1 MKPVRPEKEQRKQF
15 LYALSVIRVVAASFC
30 EIISSSRIRLGVMSY
45 QVFARK
51 WRPQNF
57 SDVIGQKH
65 ILKALIN
72 GLDSQRIHHAYL
84 FTGTRGVGKTTL
96 ARVLAKALNCEAGIT
111 SEPCGECGSCLGFE
125 KGQFVDLIEVDA
137 ASRTKVEETR
147 ELLDNVQYLPSLGR
161 FKIYLIDEVHMFS
174 NHSFNALLK
183 TLEEPPEH
191 VKFLLA
197 TTDPKKLPITVLSRC
212 LQFNLLKV
220 EKSEISAHL
229 GDLLTRE
236 GVKFEQRGL
245 ELLAKNALGSVR
257 DALSLLDQSVSHGGG
272 AITESS
278 VVEMLGVIN
287 RDSVISILKSVALND
302 SKKLISAA
310 RELRVVGP
318 DYSYVLAEILSILV
332 RIATVKA
339 LGDDARSFEDDLDV
353 CMLADLISKEDCQL
367 FYQIALVGRKD
378 LAISPDAES
387 AFEMVLLRMLSFRLY
402 DESFA
407 DDPVLPDDTSNKKI
421 PAKKKE
427 LTSSVVAEYV
437 CNDDIVDTAQP
448 HAETAV
454 NPSVERVNL
463 NSNDD
468 WHELSELLQ
477 VTGLARE
484 LYRNTV
490 FVGRDDGALKLYLA
504 PNHEKLAQSIAIEQL
519 EEKVSMLTG
528 ETLNIHLVNLT
539 GDPQL
544 SLAEQTMANEEEV
557 QRIAEQ
563 NMQEDPNIMLL
574 MNEFGA
580 TLEKV
585 SRGENEEG
593 QQE

>member
-1 MKPVRPEKEQRKQF
+1 MEPVRPEKEQRQQF
-15 LYALSVIRVVAASFC
+15 LYARSLVRVVAASFC
-30 EIISSSRIRLGVMSY
+30 ESISSSSIRLGVMSY

-51 WRPQNF
+51 WRPQTF

-65 ILKALIN
+65 VLRALIN

-96 ARVLAKALNCEAGIT
+96 ARVLAKALNCETGIT
-111 SEPCGECGSCLGFE
+111 SEPCGKCGSCLGFE

-147 ELLDNVQYLPSLGR
+147 ELLDNVQYLPSVGR

-197 TTDPKKLPITVLSRC
+197 TTEPKKLPVTVLSRC

-220 EKSEISAHL
+220 EKSEISSHL

-236 GVKFEQRGL
+236 GVEFEQPGV

-272 AITESS
+272 TITESS
-278 VVEMLGVIN
+278 VVEMLGVID
-287 RDSVISILKSVALND
+287 RDTVFSILKSIALND

-310 RELRVVGP
+310 RELRIVGP
-318 DYSYVLAEILSILV
+318 DYSDVLSEILSILV

-339 LGDDARSFEDDLDV
+339 LGDDAESFEDDPSV
-353 CMLADLISKEDCQL
+353 CMLADLISQEDCQL
-367 FYQIALVGRKD
+367 FYQIALVGRGY
-378 LAISPDAES
+378 LAISPDTES

-402 DESFA
+402 DDQLA
-407 DDPVLPDDTSNKKI
+407 DYLSHSDDASDEKI
-421 PAKKKE
+421 RVKKKE
-427 LTSSVVAEYV
+427 LANFIASDNVYDQDVVDITQVPKESS
-437 CNDDIVDTAQP
+437 QSSSM
-448 HAETAV
+448 
-454 NPSVERVNL
+454 PSVSL
-463 NSNDD
+463 NSNDE
-468 WHELSELLQ
+468 WHALSELLE
-477 VTGLARE
+477 VSGLTRE

-490 FVGRDDGALKLYLA
+490 FVGRNGESLNLYLA
-504 PNHEKLAQSIAIEQL
+504 PNHEKLAQANALKLL
-519 EEKVSMLTG
+519 EEKVSTITG
-528 ETLNIHLVNLT
+528 EVLKICLVNLS
-539 GDPQL
+539 GDPKL
-544 SLAEQTMANEEEV
+544 SLAEQTMANEEEA
-557 QRIAEQ
+557 QRIAEKK
-563 NMQEDPNIMLL
+563 MQEDPNIMLL

-580 TLEKV
+580 TLDKV
-585 SRGENEEG
+585 SRGGNEEG
-593 QQE
+593 Q

>member
-1 MKPVRPEKEQRKQF
+1 M
-15 LYALSVIRVVAASFC
+15 VAASFC
-30 EIISSSRIRLGVMSY
+30 ESISASSIRLGVMSY

-51 WRPQNF
+51 WRPQTF

-96 ARVLAKALNCEAGIT
+96 ARVLAKALNCDTGIT
-111 SEPCGECGSCLGFE
+111 SEPCGTCGSCLGFE

-147 ELLDNVQYLPSLGR
+147 ELLDNVQYLPSVGR

-197 TTDPKKLPITVLSRC
+197 TTDPKKLPVTVLSRC

-220 EKSEISAHL
+220 EKSEISSHL
-229 GDLLTRE
+229 GDLLKRE
-236 GVKFEQRGL
+236 GVKFEQRGV
-245 ELLAKNALGSVR
+245 ELLAKSALGSVR

-278 VVEMLGVIN
+278 VEEMLGVID
-287 RDSVISILKSVALND
+287 RDTIISILKSVALND

-310 RELRVVGP
+310 RELRIAGP
-318 DYSYVLAEILSILV
+318 DYSYVLSEILSILV
-332 RIATVKA
+332 RIAAVKA
-339 LGDDARSFEDDLDV
+339 LGDDAESFEDDPDV
-353 CMLADLISKEDCQL
+353 CMLADLISQEDCQL
-367 FYQIALVGRKD
+367 FYQIALVGRSD
-378 LAISPDAES
+378 LAISPDTES

-402 DESFA
+402 DDNVA
-407 DDPVLPDDTSNKKI
+407 DNALHSDDSPVEKIRENKK
-421 PAKKKE
+421 KK
-427 LTSSVVAEYV
+427 LTNFIVPDHLYDEDV
-437 CNDDIVDTAQP
+437 VDTAQP
-448 HAETAV
+448 PKASAESS
-454 NPSVERVNL
+454 SVRRVSL
-463 NSNDD
+463 NSNDE
-468 WHELSELLQ
+468 WHALSELLE
-477 VTGLARE
+477 VSGLTRE

-490 FVGRDDGALKLYLA
+490 FVGRDGGSLNLYLA
-504 PNHEKLAQSIAIEQL
+504 SNHEKLAQSNALELL
-519 EEKVSMLTG
+519 EEKVSSLTG
-528 ETLNIHLVNLT
+528 EVVKISLVNLPD
-539 GDPQL
+539 DPKL
-544 SLAEQTMANEEEV
+544 SLAEQTMANEEEA

-563 NMQEDPNIMLL
+563 NMQEDPNIVLL
-574 MNEFGA
+574 MNKFGA

-585 SRGENEEG
+585 SRGGDEEG
-593 QQE
+593 

>member
-15 LYALSVIRVVAASFC
+15 LYARSLIRVVAASFY
-30 EIISSSRIRLGVMSY
+30 ESISSSSIRLGVMSY

-51 WRPQNF
+51 WRPQTF

-65 ILKALIN
+65 VLKALIN

-96 ARVLAKALNCEAGIT
+96 ARVLAKALNCDAGIT
-111 SEPCGECGSCLGFE
+111 SEPCGKCGSCLGFE

-147 ELLDNVQYLPSLGR
+147 ELLDNVQYLPSVGR

-197 TTDPKKLPITVLSRC
+197 TTDPKKLPVTVLSRC

-220 EKSEISAHL
+220 EKSEISLHL
-229 GDLLTRE
+229 TDLLTCE
-236 GVKFEQRGL
+236 GIQFEQRGV
-245 ELLAKNALGSVR
+245 ELLAKSALGSVR

-272 AITESS
+272 LVTESS
-278 VVEMLGVIN
+278 VVDMLGVID
-287 RDSVISILKSVALND
+287 RDTIVSILKSVALND
-302 SKKLISAA
+302 SKKLMSAA
-310 RELRVVGP
+310 RELRTVGP
-318 DYSYVLAEILSILV
+318 DYSDVLSEILSILV

-339 LGDDARSFEDDLDV
+339 LGDDAESFEDDPDIG
-353 CMLADLISKEDCQL
+353 MLADLIGQEDCQL
-367 FYQIALVGRKD
+367 FYQIALVGRSD
-378 LAISPDAES
+378 LMISPDTES
-387 AFEMVLLRMLSFRLY
+387 AFEMVLLRMLSFRLS
-402 DESFA
+402 DDHLA
-407 DDPVLPDDTSNKKI
+407 DTALHSDDASDGKI
-421 PAKKKE
+421 REKKKE
-427 LTSSVVAEYV
+427 LTNLIIPDHV
-437 CNDDIVDTAQP
+437 CDQDIVDTAKLVKESAKSSSLQ
-448 HAETAV
+448 
-454 NPSVERVNL
+454 SVSL
-463 NSNDD
+463 NSNDE
-468 WHELSELLQ
+468 WHALSELLE
-477 VTGLARE
+477 VSGLTRE

-490 FVGRDDGALKLYLA
+490 FVGRDGGSLNLYLA
-504 PNHEKLAQSIAIEQL
+504 PNHEKLAQANALELL
-519 EEKVSMLTG
+519 EEKVSLLTG
-528 ETLNIHLVNLT
+528 EVLKISLVNLP
-539 GDPQL
+539 GHPKL
-544 SLAEQTMANEEEV
+544 SLAEQTMANEEEA

-563 NMQEDPNIMLL
+563 NIHEDPNVMLL

-585 SRGENEEG
+585 SRGGNEEE
-593 QQE
+593 Q

>member
-15 LYALSVIRVVAASFC
+15 LYARSLIRVVAASFC
-30 EIISSSRIRLGVMSY
+30 ESISSSSIRLGVMSY

-51 WRPQNF
+51 WRPQTF

-65 ILKALIN
+65 VLKALIN

-96 ARVLAKALNCEAGIT
+96 ARVLAKALNCDSGIT
-111 SEPCGECGSCLGFE
+111 SEPCGKCGSCLGFE

-147 ELLDNVQYLPSLGR
+147 ELLDNVQYLPSVGR

-197 TTDPKKLPITVLSRC
+197 TTDPKKLPVTVLSRC

-220 EKSEISAHL
+220 EKSEISLHL
-229 GDLLTRE
+229 ADLLTRE
-236 GVKFEQRGL
+236 GIQFEQRGV
-245 ELLAKNALGSVR
+245 ELLAKSALGSVR

-272 AITESS
+272 LITESS
-278 VVEMLGVIN
+278 VVDMLGVID
-287 RDSVISILKSVALND
+287 RDTIISILKSVALND

-310 RELRVVGP
+310 RELRIVGP
-318 DYSYVLAEILSILV
+318 DYGDVLSEILSILV

-339 LGDDARSFEDDLDV
+339 LGDDAESFEDDPEIG
-353 CMLADLISKEDCQL
+353 MLADLIGQEDCQL
-367 FYQIALVGRKD
+367 FYQIALVGRSD
-378 LAISPDAES
+378 LAISPDTES

-402 DESFA
+402 DDHLA
-407 DDPVLPDDTSNKKI
+407 DKTLQPDAPSDGKI
-421 PAKKKE
+421 REKKKE
-427 LTSSVVAEYV
+427 LTNFIAPDHV
-437 CNDDIVDTAQP
+437 CDQDIVDTAELAKESAKSSSI
-448 HAETAV
+448 H
-454 NPSVERVNL
+454 SVSL
-463 NSNDD
+463 NSNEE
-468 WHELSELLQ
+468 WHALSELLE
-477 VTGLARE
+477 VSGLTRE

-490 FVGRDDGALKLYLA
+490 FVGRDRGSLNLYLA
-504 PNHEKLAQSIAIEQL
+504 PNHEKLAQANALELL
-519 EEKVSMLTG
+519 EEKVFLLTG
-528 ETLNIHLVNLT
+528 EVLKISLVNLPD
-539 GDPQL
+539 DPKL
-544 SLAEQTMANEEEV
+544 SLAEQTMANEEEA

-563 NMQEDPNIMLL
+563 NIQEDPNVMLL

-580 TLEKV
+580 TIEKV
-585 SRGENEEG
+585 SRGDNEEE
-593 QQE
+593 Q

>member
-1 MKPVRPEKEQRKQF
+1 
-15 LYALSVIRVVAASFC
+15 LYARSLIRVAAARFC
-30 EIISSSRIRLGVMSY
+30 ESMSSSAVRLGVMSY

-72 GLDSQRIHHAYL
+72 GLESQRIHHAYL

-111 SEPCGECGSCLGFE
+111 SKPCGKCGSCLGFE

-147 ELLDNVQYLPSLGR
+147 ELLDNVQYLPSAGR

-220 EKSEISAHL
+220 EQSEISSHL
-229 GDLLTRE
+229 SDLLMRE
-236 GVKFEQRGL
+236 GVKFEQRGV

-272 AITESS
+272 SITESG

-287 RDSVISILKSVALND
+287 RDTVVNILKSLALND
-302 SKKLISAA
+302 SKKLILAA
-310 RELRVVGP
+310 RELRIVGP

-339 LGDDARSFEDDLDV
+339 LGADARSFEDDPDV
-353 CMLADLISKEDCQL
+353 CMLADLVSQEDCQL
-367 FYQIALVGRKD
+367 FYQIALLGRKD
-378 LAISPDAES
+378 LAISPDTEL

-402 DESFA
+402 DNTLTDNAPPA
-407 DDPVLPDDTSNKKI
+407 DHTSSVEI
-421 PAKKKE
+421 PEKKKE
-427 LTSSVVAEYV
+427 LNNSVVSG
-437 CNDDIVDTAQP
+437 DICDEDTVDKTRLP
-448 HAETAV
+448 HEIDESS
-454 NPSVERVNL
+454 PIQSVSL
-463 NSNDD
+463 NSNDE
-468 WHELSELLQ
+468 WHKLSGLLE
-477 VTGLARE
+477 VSGLTRE

-490 FVGRDDGALKLYLA
+490 FIGRDDGSLNLYLA
-504 PNHEKLAQSIAIEQL
+504 PNHGKLAQSNALELL
-519 EEKVSMLTG
+519 EEKVSLLTG
-528 ETLNIHLVNLT
+528 EVLKIHLVNLT
-539 GDPQL
+539 GDPKL
-544 SLAEQTMANEEEV
+544 SLADQTMADEEEA
-557 QRIAEQ
+557 QRIVEQ
-563 NMQEDPNIMLL
+563 TMQEDPNVMVL

-585 SRGENEEG
+585 SRGGNEEE
-593 QQE
+593 QHE

>member
-1 MKPVRPEKEQRKQF
+1 MEPVRPEKEQRQQF
-15 LYALSVIRVVAASFC
+15 LYAQSLVRVVAASFC
-30 EIISSSRIRLGVMSY
+30 ESVSSSCIRLGVMSY

-51 WRPQNF
+51 WRPQTF

-65 ILKALIN
+65 VLKALIN
-72 GLDSQRIHHAYL
+72 GLDSQRVHHAYL

-96 ARVLAKALNCEAGIT
+96 ARVLAKALNCETGIT
-111 SEPCGECGSCLGFE
+111 SEPCGKCGSCLGFE

-147 ELLDNVQYLPSLGR
+147 ELLDNVQYLPSVGR

-197 TTDPKKLPITVLSRC
+197 TTDPKKLPVTVLSRC

-220 EKSEISAHL
+220 EKSEISSHL

-236 GVKFEQRGL
+236 GVQFEQRGL

-278 VVEMLGVIN
+278 VVEMLGVID
-287 RDSVISILKSVALND
+287 RDAVYSILKSIALND

-310 RELRVVGP
+310 RELRIVGP
-318 DYSYVLAEILSILV
+318 DYSYVLSEILSILV

-339 LGDDARSFEDDLDV
+339 LGDDAESFEDDPDV
-353 CMLADLISKEDCQL
+353 CLLADLISQEDCQL
-367 FYQIALVGRKD
+367 FYQIALVGRSD
-378 LAISPDAES
+378 LAISPDTES

-402 DESFA
+402 DDHLVDNSSHL
-407 DDPVLPDDTSNKKI
+407 DDASDEKI
-421 PAKKKE
+421 LVKKKE
-427 LTSSVVAEYV
+427 LANFIVSDHIYDQDVVDATQVPKESS
-437 CNDDIVDTAQP
+437 QSSSM
-448 HAETAV
+448 
-454 NPSVERVNL
+454 PSVSL
-463 NSNDD
+463 NSNDE
-468 WHELSELLQ
+468 WHALSELLE
-477 VTGLARE
+477 VSGLTRE

-490 FVGRDDGALKLYLA
+490 FVGRNGESLNLYLA
-504 PNHEKLAQSIAIEQL
+504 PNHEKLAQTNALKLL
-519 EEKVSMLTG
+519 EEKVSLLTG
-528 ETLNIHLVNLT
+528 EVLKISLVNLP
-539 GDPQL
+539 GDPKL

-563 NMQEDPNIMLL
+563 NMQKDPNIMLL

-585 SRGENEEG
+585 SRGGNEEG
-593 QQE
+593 Q